1 MDIGSD
7 ARRVDV
13 KLPFMTRG
21 NRQQRHETKG
31 RVNKMSDDLIS
42 RKALKN
48 EIIEYRK
55 QFPIGSSERILV
67 STVIGFINTA
77 PKAFDKEKVKSQIQ
91 NAIELAVSDP
101 LFHGRYI
108 KKQMALEI
116 VEKGGIE

>member
-1 MDIGSD
+1 MGKGIY
-7 ARRVDV
+7 ALVAIIRTEV
-13 KLPFMTRG
+13 KESR
-21 NRQQRHETKG
+21 
-31 RVNKMSDDLIS
+31 MSDDLIS

>member
-1 MDIGSD
+1 M
-7 ARRVDV
+7 

-67 STVIGFINTA
+67 SMVIGFINTA

-101 LFHGRYI
+101 LFYGRYI

>member
-21 NRQQRHETKG
+21 NRQQRHGTKG